1 MLKIFFFLLFSC
13 GINAQQLE
21 SLKILKIKHDSIE
34 TQLKLKYKEEIK
46 GKSDSEISEIYY
58 KNLLSRRKN
67 NRERF
72 NHYFSAVQT
81 FLENQKMIGPSPE
94 AAQQEIPDKTANYS
108 QGFPALYKEV
118 HDFIKSQYQDRLDEF
133 FTKSAKIHF
142 IVQNDDSLYIEK
154 VEGSEK
160 EFNDLALLAFLMTSG
175 KWESAFQRGSNVKS
189 KFVLPVKFVVE
200 E

>member
-21 SLKILKIKHDSIE
+21 SLKTLKAKHDSIE
-34 TQLKLKYKEEIK
+34 TQLKLKHQEEIK

-58 KNLLSRRKN
+58 QNLLSRSKN

-72 NHYFSAVQT
+72 NHYFSAVQK
-81 FLENQKMIGPSPE
+81 FLENQKLIGPSPE

-118 HDFIKSQYQDRLDEF
+118 HDFIKNRYQDRLDEY

-142 IVQNDDSLYIEK
+142 IVQNDHSLYIEK
-154 VEGSEK
+154 VEGTEK
-160 EFNDLALLAFLMTSG
+160 EFNDLALLAFLMTTG
-175 KWESAFQRGSNVKS
+175 KWESAFQRGMNVKS

>member
-21 SLKILKIKHDSIE
+21 SLKTLKTKHDSIE
-34 TQLKLKYKEEIK
+34 TQLKLKYQEEIK
-46 GKSDSEISEIYY
+46 GKSESEISEIYY
-58 KNLLSRRKN
+58 QNLLSRSKN

-72 NHYFSAVQT
+72 NQYFSVVQT
-81 FLENQKMIGPSPE
+81 YLETQKLIDPSQE
-94 AAQQEIPDKTANYS
+94 AAQQEIPDKAANYS

-142 IVQNDDSLYIEK
+142 IVQNDHSLYIEK
-154 VEGSEK
+154 VEGTEK

-175 KWESAFQRGSNVKS
+175 KWESAFQRGMNVKS

>member
-21 SLKILKIKHDSIE
+21 SLKILKTKHDSIE
-34 TQLKLKYKEEIK
+34 TQLKLKYQEEIK

-58 KNLLSRRKN
+58 QNLLSRRKN

-81 FLENQKMIGPSPE
+81 YLETQKLIGPSPE
-94 AAQQEIPDKTANYS
+94 VVQQEIPDKAANYS

-118 HDFIKSQYQDRLDEF
+118 HDFIKNQYQDRLDEY

-142 IVQNDDSLYIEK
+142 IVQNDHSLYIEK

-160 EFNDLALLAFLMTSG
+160 EFNDLALLAFLMTTG
-175 KWESAFQRGSNVKS
+175 KWESAFQRGMNVKS

>member
-21 SLKILKIKHDSIE
+21 SLKTLKAKHDSIE
-34 TQLKLKYKEEIK
+34 TQLKLKHQEEIK

-58 KNLLSRRKN
+58 QNLLSRRKN

-118 HDFIKSQYQDRLDEF
+118 QDFIKNRYQDRLDEYF
-133 FTKSAKIHF
+133 SKSAKIHF
-142 IVQNDDSLYIEK
+142 IVQNDHSLYIEK

-160 EFNDLALLAFLMTSG
+160 EFNDLALLAFLMTTG
-175 KWESAFQRGSNVKS
+175 KWESAFQRGTNVKS

>member
-1 MLKIFFFLLFSC
+1 MKVFFLFLLFSC

-21 SLKILKIKHDSIE
+21 SLKILKTKHDSIE
-34 TQLKLKYKEEIK
+34 TQLKLKYQEEIK

-58 KNLLSRRKN
+58 QNLLSRRKN

-72 NHYFSAVQT
+72 NQYFSAVQT
-81 FLENQKMIGPSPE
+81 FLENQKLIGPSPE

-118 HDFIKSQYQDRLDEF
+118 HDFIKNRYQDRLDEF

-142 IVQNDDSLYIEK
+142 IVQNDHSLYIEK

-175 KWESAFQRGSNVKS
+175 KWESAFQRGMNVKS
-189 KFVLPVKFVVE
+189 KYVLPVKFVVE

>member
-21 SLKILKIKHDSIE
+21 SLKTLKAKHDSIE
-34 TQLKLKYKEEIK
+34 TQLKLKHQEEIK

-58 KNLLSRRKN
+58 QNLLSRSKN

-72 NHYFSAVQT
+72 NQYFSAVQT

-118 HDFIKSQYQDRLDEF
+118 HDFIKNRYQDRLDEF

-142 IVQNDDSLYIEK
+142 IVQNDHSLYIEK
-154 VEGSEK
+154 VEGTEK
-160 EFNDLALLAFLMTSG
+160 EFNDLALLAFLMTTG
-175 KWESAFQRGSNVKS
+175 KWESAFQRGMNVKS

>member
-21 SLKILKIKHDSIE
+21 SLKTLKAKHDSIE
-34 TQLKLKYKEEIK
+34 TQLKLKHQEEIK

-58 KNLLSRRKN
+58 QNLLSRRKN

-72 NHYFSAVQT
+72 NHYFSVVQT
-81 FLENQKMIGPSPE
+81 YLETQKLIGPSQE

-118 HDFIKSQYQDRLDEF
+118 HDFIKNRYQDRLDEF

-142 IVQNDDSLYIEK
+142 IVQNDHSLYIEK

-160 EFNDLALLAFLMTSG
+160 EFNDLALLAFLMTTG
-175 KWESAFQRGSNVKS
+175 KWESAFQRGMNVKS

>member
-21 SLKILKIKHDSIE
+21 SLKTLKAKHDSIE
-34 TQLKLKYKEEIK
+34 TQLKLKHQEEIK

-58 KNLLSRRKN
+58 QNLLSRRKN

-142 IVQNDDSLYIEK
+142 IVQNDHSLYIEK
-154 VEGSEK
+154 VEGTEK
-160 EFNDLALLAFLMTSG
+160 EFNDLALLAFLMTTG
-175 KWESAFQRGSNVKS
+175 KWESAFQRGMNVKS

>member
-21 SLKILKIKHDSIE
+21 SLKTLKTKHDSIE
-34 TQLKLKYKEEIK
+34 TQLKLKHQEEIK

-58 KNLLSRRKN
+58 QNLLSRRKN

-81 FLENQKMIGPSPE
+81 FLENQKLIGPTPE

-118 HDFIKSQYQDRLDEF
+118 HDFIKNRYQDRLDEF

-142 IVQNDDSLYIEK
+142 IVQNDHSLYIEK
-154 VEGSEK
+154 VEGTEK
-160 EFNDLALLAFLMTSG
+160 EFNDLALLAFLMTTG
-175 KWESAFQRGSNVKS
+175 KWESAFQRGTNVKS

>member
-1 MLKIFFFLLFSC
+1 MLKIFFFLLFFC

-21 SLKILKIKHDSIE
+21 SLKVLKTKHDSIE
-34 TQLKLKYKEEIK
+34 TQLKLKHQEENK

-58 KNLLSRRKN
+58 QNLLSRRKN

-72 NHYFSAVQT
+72 NQYFSAVQT
-81 FLENQKMIGPSPE
+81 FLETQKLIGPSPE

-118 HDFIKSQYQDRLDEF
+118 HDFIKNRYQDRLDEF

-142 IVQNDDSLYIEK
+142 IVQNDHSLYIEK

-160 EFNDLALLAFLMTSG
+160 EFSDLALLAFLMTSG
-175 KWESAFQRGSNVKS
+175 KWESAFQRGMNVKS

>member
-1 MLKIFFFLLFSC
+1 MLKILFFLLFSC

-21 SLKILKIKHDSIE
+21 SLKTLKAKHDSIE
-34 TQLKLKYKEEIK
+34 TQLKLKHQEEIK

-58 KNLLSRRKN
+58 QNLLSRRKN

-72 NHYFSAVQT
+72 NHYFSVVQT
-81 FLENQKMIGPSPE
+81 YLDTQKLIGPSPE
-94 AAQQEIPDKTANYS
+94 ATQQEIPDKAANYS

-142 IVQNDDSLYIEK
+142 IVQNDHSLYIEK
-154 VEGSEK
+154 VEGTEK
-160 EFNDLALLAFLMTSG
+160 EFNDLALLAFLMTTG
-175 KWESAFQRGSNVKS
+175 KWESAFQRGTNVKS

>member
-21 SLKILKIKHDSIE
+21 SLKILKTKHDSIE
-34 TQLKLKYKEEIK
+34 TQLKLKYQEEIK

-58 KNLLSRRKN
+58 QNLLSRRKN

-72 NHYFSAVQT
+72 NQYFSVVQT
-81 FLENQKMIGPSPE
+81 YLENQKLIGSSPE
-94 AAQQEIPDKTANYS
+94 AAQQEIPDKAANYS

-118 HDFIKSQYQDRLDEF
+118 HDFIKNQYQDRLDDY

-142 IVQNDDSLYIEK
+142 IVQNDHSLYIEK
-154 VEGSEK
+154 VEGTEK
-160 EFNDLALLAFLMTSG
+160 EFNDLALLAFLMTTG
-175 KWESAFQRGSNVKS
+175 KWESAFQSGSNVKS

>member
-21 SLKILKIKHDSIE
+21 SLKTLKAKHDSIE
-34 TQLKLKYKEEIK
+34 TQLKLKYQEEIK

-58 KNLLSRRKN
+58 QNLLSRRKN

-72 NHYFSAVQT
+72 NHYFSVVQT
-81 FLENQKMIGPSPE
+81 YLDTQKLIGPSPE
-94 AAQQEIPDKTANYS
+94 ATQQEIPDKAANYS

-142 IVQNDDSLYIEK
+142 IVQNDHSLYIEK
-154 VEGSEK
+154 VEGTEK
-160 EFNDLALLAFLMTSG
+160 EFNDLALLAFLMTTG
-175 KWESAFQRGSNVKS
+175 KWESAFQRGINVKS

>member
-21 SLKILKIKHDSIE
+21 SLKTLKAKHDSIE
-34 TQLKLKYKEEIK
+34 TQLKLKHQEEIK

-58 KNLLSRRKN
+58 QNLLSRRKN

-72 NHYFSAVQT
+72 NHYFSVVQT

-118 HDFIKSQYQDRLDEF
+118 HDFIKNRYQDRLDEY

-142 IVQNDDSLYIEK
+142 IVQNDHSLYIEK

-160 EFNDLALLAFLMTSG
+160 EFNDLALLAFLMTTG
-175 KWESAFQRGSNVKS
+175 KWESAFQRGMNVKS

>member
-21 SLKILKIKHDSIE
+21 SLKILKTKHDSIE
-34 TQLKLKYKEEIK
+34 TQLKLKYQEEIK
-46 GKSDSEISEIYY
+46 GKSESEISEIYY
-58 KNLLSRRKN
+58 QNLLSRRKN

-81 FLENQKMIGPSPE
+81 FLENQKLIGPSPE
-94 AAQQEIPDKTANYS
+94 AAQQEIPDKAANYS
-108 QGFPALYKEV
+108 HGFPALYKEV
-118 HDFIKSQYQDRLDEF
+118 HDFIKNRYQDRLDDY

-142 IVQNDDSLYIEK
+142 IVQNDHSLYIEK

-160 EFNDLALLAFLMTSG
+160 EFNDLALLAFLMTTG
-175 KWESAFQRGSNVKS
+175 KWESAFQRGINVKS
-189 KFVLPVKFVVE
+189 KYVLPVKFVVE

>member
-21 SLKILKIKHDSIE
+21 SLKTLKTKHDSIE
-34 TQLKLKYKEEIK
+34 NQLKLKYQEEIK
-46 GKSDSEISEIYY
+46 GKSESEISEIYY
-58 KNLLSRRKN
+58 QNLLSRRKN

-118 HDFIKSQYQDRLDEF
+118 HDFIKNRYQDRLDEY

-142 IVQNDDSLYIEK
+142 IVQNDHSLYIEK
-154 VEGSEK
+154 VEGTEK
-160 EFNDLALLAFLMTSG
+160 EFNDLALLAFLMTTG
-175 KWESAFQRGSNVKS
+175 KWESAFQRGMNVKS

>member
-1 MLKIFFFLLFSC
+1 MKVFFLFLLFSC

-21 SLKILKIKHDSIE
+21 SLKILKAKHDSIE

-58 KNLLSRRKN
+58 QNLLSRRKN

-72 NHYFSAVQT
+72 NQYFSVVQT
-81 FLENQKMIGPSPE
+81 YLENQKLIGPSPE
-94 AAQQEIPDKTANYS
+94 VAQQEIPDKTANYS
-108 QGFPALYKEV
+108 QGFPVLYKEV

-142 IVQNDDSLYIEK
+142 IVQNDHSLYIEK
-154 VEGSEK
+154 VEGTEK
-160 EFNDLALLAFLMTSG
+160 EFNDLALLAFLMTTG
-175 KWESAFQRGSNVKS
+175 KWENAFQRGMNVKS

>member
-21 SLKILKIKHDSIE
+21 SLKILKTKHDSIE
-34 TQLKLKYKEEIK
+34 TQLKLKYQEEIK

-58 KNLLSRRKN
+58 QNLLSRRKN

-81 FLENQKMIGPSPE
+81 YLETQKLIGPSPE
-94 AAQQEIPDKTANYS
+94 VVQQEIPDKTANYS

-118 HDFIKSQYQDRLDEF
+118 HDFIKNRYQDRLDEY

-142 IVQNDDSLYIEK
+142 IVQNDHSLYIEK
-154 VEGSEK
+154 VEGTEK

-175 KWESAFQRGSNVKS
+175 KWESAFQSGSNVKS

>member
-1 MLKIFFFLLFSC
+1 MLKIFFFLLFTC

-21 SLKILKIKHDSIE
+21 SLKTLKAKHDSIE
-34 TQLKLKYKEEIK
+34 IQLKLKYQEEIK
-46 GKSDSEISEIYY
+46 GKSESEISEIYY
-58 KNLLSRRKN
+58 QNLLSRSKN

-72 NHYFSAVQT
+72 NQYFSVVQT
-81 FLENQKMIGPSPE
+81 YLETQKLIGSSQE

-118 HDFIKSQYQDRLDEF
+118 HDFIKNRYQDRLDDY

-142 IVQNDDSLYIEK
+142 IVQNDHSLYIEK
-154 VEGSEK
+154 VEGTEK
-160 EFNDLALLAFLMTSG
+160 EFNDLALLAFLMTTG
-175 KWESAFQRGSNVKS
+175 KWESAFQRGTNVKS

>member
-1 MLKIFFFLLFSC
+1 MLKIFLFLLFSC

-21 SLKILKIKHDSIE
+21 SLKILKAKHDSIE
-34 TQLKLKYKEEIK
+34 TQLKLKYQEEIK
-46 GKSDSEISEIYY
+46 GKSESEISEIYY
-58 KNLLSRRKN
+58 QNLLSRSKN
-67 NRERF
+67 NRERLD
-72 NHYFSAVQT
+72 HYFSAVQAH
-81 FLENQKMIGPSPE
+81 LEGQKLISPSLE

-108 QGFPALYKEV
+108 QGFPALNKEV
-118 HDFIKSQYQDRLDEF
+118 HDFIKNRYQDRLDEF

-142 IVQNDDSLYIEK
+142 IVQNDHSLYIEK
-154 VEGSEK
+154 VEGTEK

-175 KWESAFQRGSNVKS
+175 KWESAFQRGMNVKS

>member
-21 SLKILKIKHDSIE
+21 SLKTLKTKHDSIE
-34 TQLKLKYKEEIK
+34 TQLKLKYQEEIK
-46 GKSDSEISEIYY
+46 GKYEAEISEIYY
-58 KNLLSRRKN
+58 QNLLSRSKN

-81 FLENQKMIGPSPE
+81 FLETQKLIGPSQE

-108 QGFPALYKEV
+108 QNFAALYKEV
-118 HDFIKSQYQDRLDEF
+118 HDFIKNRYQDRLDEF

-142 IVQNDDSLYIEK
+142 IVQNDHSLYIEK
-154 VEGSEK
+154 VEGTEK

-175 KWESAFQRGSNVKS
+175 KWESAFQRGMNVKS

>member
-21 SLKILKIKHDSIE
+21 SLKTLKAKHDSIE
-34 TQLKLKYKEEIK
+34 TQLKLKHQEEIK

-58 KNLLSRRKN
+58 QNLLSRRKN

-72 NHYFSAVQT
+72 NHYFSVVQT

-142 IVQNDDSLYIEK
+142 IVQNDHSLYIEK
-154 VEGSEK
+154 VEGTEK
-160 EFNDLALLAFLMTSG
+160 EFNDLALLAFLMTTG
-175 KWESAFQRGSNVKS
+175 KWESAFQRGTNVKS

>member
-1 MLKIFFFLLFSC
+1 MLKILFFLLFSC

-34 TQLKLKYKEEIK
+34 TQLKLKYQEEIK
-46 GKSDSEISEIYY
+46 GKYEAEISEIYY
-58 KNLLSRRKN
+58 QNLLSRRKN

-81 FLENQKMIGPSPE
+81 FLETQKLIGPSQE
-94 AAQQEIPDKTANYS
+94 AAQQEIPDKAANYS

>member
-21 SLKILKIKHDSIE
+21 SLKTLKAKHDSIE
-34 TQLKLKYKEEIK
+34 TQLKLKHQEEIK

-58 KNLLSRRKN
+58 QNLLSRRKN

-118 HDFIKSQYQDRLDEF
+118 HDFIKNQYQDRLDEY

-142 IVQNDDSLYIEK
+142 IVQNDHSLYIEK
-154 VEGSEK
+154 VEGTEK
-160 EFNDLALLAFLMTSG
+160 EFNDLALLAFLMTTG
-175 KWESAFQRGSNVKS
+175 KWESAFQRGMNVKS

>member
-21 SLKILKIKHDSIE
+21 SLKILKAKHDSIE
-34 TQLKLKYKEEIK
+34 TQLKLKHQEEIK

-58 KNLLSRRKN
+58 QNLLSRRKN

-72 NHYFSAVQT
+72 NHYFSVVQT
-81 FLENQKMIGPSPE
+81 FLENQKLIGPSPE
-94 AAQQEIPDKTANYS
+94 AAQQEIPDKAANYS

-142 IVQNDDSLYIEK
+142 IVQNDHSLYIEK
-154 VEGSEK
+154 VEGTEK
-160 EFNDLALLAFLMTSG
+160 EFNDLALLAFLMTTG
-175 KWESAFQRGSNVKS
+175 KWESAFQRGMNVKT

>member
-21 SLKILKIKHDSIE
+21 SLKTLKAKHDSIE
-34 TQLKLKYKEEIK
+34 TQLKLKHQEEIK
-46 GKSDSEISEIYY
+46 GKSDSESSEIYY
-58 KNLLSRRKN
+58 QNLLSRSKN

-72 NHYFSAVQT
+72 NQYFSAVQT
-81 FLENQKMIGPSPE
+81 FLENQKMIAPSPK

-108 QGFPALYKEV
+108 HGFPALYKEV
-118 HDFIKSQYQDRLDEF
+118 HDFIKNQYQDRLDEY

-142 IVQNDDSLYIEK
+142 IVQNDHSLYIEK
-154 VEGSEK
+154 VEGTEK
-160 EFNDLALLAFLMTSG
+160 EFNDLALLAFLMTTG
-175 KWESAFQRGSNVKS
+175 KWESAFQRGMNVKS

>member
-21 SLKILKIKHDSIE
+21 SLKTLKAKHDSIE
-34 TQLKLKYKEEIK
+34 TQLKLKHQEEIK

-58 KNLLSRRKN
+58 QNLLSRRKN

-118 HDFIKSQYQDRLDEF
+118 NDFIKNRYQDRLDEY

-154 VEGSEK
+154 VEGTEK
-160 EFNDLALLAFLMTSG
+160 EFNYLALLAFLMTTG
-175 KWESAFQRGSNVKS
+175 KWESAFQRGTNVKS

>member
-1 MLKIFFFLLFSC
+1 MLKIFFLLLFSC

-21 SLKILKIKHDSIE
+21 SLKTLKAKHDSIE
-34 TQLKLKYKEEIK
+34 TQLKLKHQEEIK

-58 KNLLSRRKN
+58 QNLLSRRKN

-72 NHYFSAVQT
+72 NHYFSVVQT
-81 FLENQKMIGPSPE
+81 YLETQKLIGPSPE
-94 AAQQEIPDKTANYS
+94 AAQQEIPDKAANYS

-118 HDFIKSQYQDRLDEF
+118 HDFIKNRYQDRLDEY

-142 IVQNDDSLYIEK
+142 IVQNDHSLYIEK
-154 VEGSEK
+154 VEGAEK
-160 EFNDLALLAFLMTSG
+160 EFNDLALLAFLMTTG
-175 KWESAFQRGSNVKS
+175 KWEGAFQRGMNVKS

>member
-21 SLKILKIKHDSIE
+21 SLKTLKAKHDSIE
-34 TQLKLKYKEEIK
+34 TQLKLKHQEEIK

-58 KNLLSRRKN
+58 QNLLSRRKN

-72 NHYFSAVQT
+72 NHYFSVVQT
-81 FLENQKMIGPSPE
+81 YLDTQKLIGPSPE
-94 AAQQEIPDKTANYS
+94 ATQQEIPDKAANYS

-118 HDFIKSQYQDRLDEF
+118 HDFIKNRYQDRLDDY

-142 IVQNDDSLYIEK
+142 IVQNDHSLYIEK
-154 VEGSEK
+154 VEGTEK
-160 EFNDLALLAFLMTSG
+160 EFNDLALLAFLMTTG
-175 KWESAFQRGSNVKS
+175 KWESAFQRGMNVKS

>member
-1 MLKIFFFLLFSC
+1 MLKIFFLLLFSC

-21 SLKILKIKHDSIE
+21 SLKTLKAKHDSIE
-34 TQLKLKYKEEIK
+34 TQLKLKHQEEIK
-46 GKSDSEISEIYY
+46 GKSEAEISEIYY
-58 KNLLSRRKN
+58 QNLLSRRKN

-72 NHYFSAVQT
+72 NHYFSVVQT
-81 FLENQKMIGPSPE
+81 YLETQKLIGPSPE
-94 AAQQEIPDKTANYS
+94 ATQQEIPDKAANYS

-142 IVQNDDSLYIEK
+142 IVQNDHSLYIEK

-160 EFNDLALLAFLMTSG
+160 EFNDLALLAFLMTTG
-175 KWESAFQRGSNVKS
+175 KWESAFQRGTNVKS

>member
-21 SLKILKIKHDSIE
+21 SLKTLKTKHDSIE
-34 TQLKLKYKEEIK
+34 NQLKLKYQEEIK

-58 KNLLSRRKN
+58 QNLLSRRKN
-67 NRERF
+67 NGERF
-72 NHYFSAVQT
+72 NQYFSAVQT
-81 FLENQKMIGPSPE
+81 FLENQKLIGPSPE
-94 AAQQEIPDKTANYS
+94 VAQQEIPDKAANYS

-118 HDFIKSQYQDRLDEF
+118 HDFIKNRYQDRLDEF

-142 IVQNDDSLYIEK
+142 IVQNDHSLYIEK
-154 VEGSEK
+154 VEGTEK
-160 EFNDLALLAFLMTSG
+160 EFNDLALLAFLMTTG
-175 KWESAFQRGSNVKS
+175 KWESAFQRGMNVKS

>member
-1 MLKIFFFLLFSC
+1 MLKIFFLLLFSC

-21 SLKILKIKHDSIE
+21 SLKTLKAKHDSIE
-34 TQLKLKYKEEIK
+34 TQLKLKHQEEIK

-58 KNLLSRRKN
+58 QNLLSRRKN

-72 NHYFSAVQT
+72 NHYFSVVQT
-81 FLENQKMIGPSPE
+81 YLDTQKLIGPSPE
-94 AAQQEIPDKTANYS
+94 ATQQEIPDKAANYS

-118 HDFIKSQYQDRLDEF
+118 HDFIKNQYQDRLDEF

-142 IVQNDDSLYIEK
+142 IVQNDHSLYIEK
-154 VEGSEK
+154 VEGTEK
-160 EFNDLALLAFLMTSG
+160 EFNDLALLAFLMTTG
-175 KWESAFQRGSNVKS
+175 KWESAFQRGTNVKS

>member
-21 SLKILKIKHDSIE
+21 SLKTLKTKHDSIE
-34 TQLKLKYKEEIK
+34 TQLKLKHQEEIK

-58 KNLLSRRKN
+58 QNLLSRRKN

-81 FLENQKMIGPSPE
+81 FLENQKLIGPSPE

-118 HDFIKSQYQDRLDEF
+118 HDFIKNQYQDRLDEF

-142 IVQNDDSLYIEK
+142 IVQNDHSLYIEK
-154 VEGSEK
+154 VEGTEK
-160 EFNDLALLAFLMTSG
+160 EFNDLALLAFLMTTG
-175 KWESAFQRGSNVKS
+175 KWESAFQRGMNVKS

>member
-21 SLKILKIKHDSIE
+21 SLKTLKAKHDSIE
-34 TQLKLKYKEEIK
+34 TQLKLKHQEEIK

-58 KNLLSRRKN
+58 QNLLSRRKN

-72 NHYFSAVQT
+72 NHYFSVVQT
-81 FLENQKMIGPSPE
+81 YLDTQKLIGPSPE
-94 AAQQEIPDKTANYS
+94 ATQQEIPDKAANYS

-142 IVQNDDSLYIEK
+142 IVQNDHSLYIEK
-154 VEGSEK
+154 VEGTEK
-160 EFNDLALLAFLMTSG
+160 EFNDLALLAFLMTTG
-175 KWESAFQRGSNVKS
+175 KWESAFQRGTNVKS

>member
-21 SLKILKIKHDSIE
+21 SLKTLKAKHDSIE
-34 TQLKLKYKEEIK
+34 TQLKLKHQEEIK
-46 GKSDSEISEIYY
+46 GKSEAEISEIYY
-58 KNLLSRRKN
+58 QNLLSRRKN

-72 NHYFSAVQT
+72 NHYFSVVQT
-81 FLENQKMIGPSPE
+81 YLETQKLIGPSPE
-94 AAQQEIPDKTANYS
+94 ATQQEIPDKTANYS

-118 HDFIKSQYQDRLDEF
+118 HDFIKNRYQDRLDEF

-142 IVQNDDSLYIEK
+142 IVQNDHSLYIEK
-154 VEGSEK
+154 VEGTEK
-160 EFNDLALLAFLMTSG
+160 EFNDLALLAFLMTTG
-175 KWESAFQRGSNVKS
+175 KWESAFQRGINVKS

>member
-1 MLKIFFFLLFSC
+1 MKVFFFFLLFSC

-21 SLKILKIKHDSIE
+21 SLKTLKAKHDSIE
-34 TQLKLKYKEEIK
+34 TQLKLKYQEEIK
-46 GKSDSEISEIYY
+46 GKSESEISEIYY
-58 KNLLSRRKN
+58 QNLLSRRKN

-72 NHYFSAVQT
+72 NQYFSAVQT
-81 FLENQKMIGPSPE
+81 FLETQKLIGPSQE
-94 AAQQEIPDKTANYS
+94 AAQQEIPDKAANYS

-118 HDFIKSQYQDRLDEF
+118 HDFIKNRYQDRLDEY

-142 IVQNDDSLYIEK
+142 IVQNDHSLYIEK
-154 VEGSEK
+154 VEGTEK
-160 EFNDLALLAFLMTSG
+160 EFNDLALLAFLMTTG
-175 KWESAFQRGSNVKS
+175 KWESAFQRGMNVKS

>member
-21 SLKILKIKHDSIE
+21 SLKILKTKHDSIE
-34 TQLKLKYKEEIK
+34 TQLKLKYQEEIK

-58 KNLLSRRKN
+58 QNLLSRRKN

-81 FLENQKMIGPSPE
+81 FLETQKLIGSSPE
-94 AAQQEIPDKTANYS
+94 AAQQEIPDKAANYS

-118 HDFIKSQYQDRLDEF
+118 HDFIKNQYQDRLDEY

-142 IVQNDDSLYIEK
+142 IVQNDHSLYIEK
-154 VEGSEK
+154 VEGTEK

-175 KWESAFQRGSNVKS
+175 KWESAFQRGMNVKS
-189 KFVLPVKFVVE
+189 KYVLPVKFVVE

>member
-1 MLKIFFFLLFSC
+1 MLKIFLFLLFSC

-21 SLKILKIKHDSIE
+21 SLKILQVKYDSIE
-34 TQLKLKYKEEIK
+34 TQLKLKYQEEIK
-46 GKSDSEISEIYY
+46 GKSESEISEIYY
-58 KNLLSRRKN
+58 QNLLSRRKN

-72 NHYFSAVQT
+72 NHYFSVVQT
-81 FLENQKMIGPSPE
+81 FLENQKLIGPSLE

-118 HDFIKSQYQDRLDEF
+118 HDFIKNQYQDRLDDY

-142 IVQNDDSLYIEK
+142 IVQNDHSLYIEK
-154 VEGSEK
+154 VEGTEK
-160 EFNDLALLAFLMTSG
+160 EFNDLALLAFLMTTG
-175 KWESAFQRGSNVKS
+175 KWESAFQRGTNVKS

>member
-21 SLKILKIKHDSIE
+21 SLKILKAKHDSIE
-34 TQLKLKYKEEIK
+34 TQLKLKYQEEIK

-58 KNLLSRRKN
+58 QNLLSRSKN

-72 NHYFSAVQT
+72 NQYFSAVQT
-81 FLENQKMIGPSPE
+81 FLETQKLIGPSPE
-94 AAQQEIPDKTANYS
+94 ATQQEIPDKTANYS

-118 HDFIKSQYQDRLDEF
+118 HDFIKNQYQDRLDDY

-142 IVQNDDSLYIEK
+142 IVQNDHSLYIEK
-154 VEGSEK
+154 IEGSEN
-160 EFNDLALLAFLMTSG
+160 EFNDLALLAFLMTTG
-175 KWESAFQRGSNVKS
+175 KWESAFQRGMNVKS